1 MTDKRSHR
9 SFVSYID
16 RRSRAYYAAQGYDEP
31 YRWAHFDEVPF
42 TRLPKP
48 LDECRIGIATSADR
62 GPRADGRQVRIYAE
76 PHETAA
82 RLYTEM
88 FWDSR
93 RHPHGRFR
101 DLRADRDPTL
111 LCSLLEGTNRGRG
124 WLLQDLPYE
133 LSYLTLGNVS
143 HSREPPCTNPSPRL
157 WGSVV

>member
-88 FWDSR
+88 FWDRDATHMDDSETYAPIATRRSFVLSSR
-93 RHPHGRFR
+93 ARTAVVAGSYRTFR
-101 DLRADRDPTL
+101 MSSPT
-111 LCSLLEGTNRGRG
+111 
-124 WLLQDLPYE
+124 
-133 LSYLTLGNVS
+133 
-143 HSREPPCTNPSPRL
+143 
-157 WGSVV
+157 